1 MLNLSGQRIFITG
14 GSRGIGRAA
23 ALLAAEAGADVAIG
37 YARDRASAL
46 ETVKKIEALGRQSLA
61 VQIGRAHV

>member
-1 MLNLSGQRIFITG
+1 MLNLAGQRIFITG

-37 YARDRASAL
+37 YARDRAAARP
-46 ETVKKIEALGRQSLA
+46 EHARVTQMWP
-61 VQIGRAHV
+61 RASR